1 MGSESLIY
9 SFIARDTVVLAEYT
23 PFSGNFSTIAV
34 QCLQKLPANNGKFIY
49 SCDRHTFNYLVDDEF
64 TYLVVADEGIGRQ
77 VPFTFLDRVKED
89 FKKRYQEGKTDLAVA
104 YSLDQ
109 EFGPRLK
116 EQMEYCIQHPEE
128 MNKVAKIKSQVAEV
142 KDIMMEN
149 IERVLD
155 RGGKIEILVEKT
167 DSLRNQADV
176 FHRQGRHLR
185 RKMWLQNMKVKLAVL
200 AIIIVMVFIIWR
212 MI

>member
-1 MGSESLIY
+1 
-9 SFIARDTVVLAEYT
+9 
-23 PFSGNFSTIAV
+23 
-34 QCLQKLPANNGKFIY
+34 
-49 SCDRHTFNYLVDDEF
+49 
-64 TYLVVADEGIGRQ
+64 
-77 VPFTFLDRVKED
+77 
-89 FKKRYQEGKTDLAVA
+89 
-104 YSLDQ
+104 
-109 EFGPRLK
+109 
-116 EQMEYCIQHPEE
+116 MEYCIQHPEE

-200 AIIIVMVFIIWR
+200 AIIIVMLFIIWR